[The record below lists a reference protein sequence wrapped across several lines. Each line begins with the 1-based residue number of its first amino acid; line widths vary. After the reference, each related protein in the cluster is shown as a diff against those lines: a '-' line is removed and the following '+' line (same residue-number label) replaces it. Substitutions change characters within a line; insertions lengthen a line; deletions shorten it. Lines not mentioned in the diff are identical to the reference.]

1 MVKTSELP
9 DWVNRGISEL
19 FPSQNQEQNLASK
32 LDVTNKEY
40 RKLRVK
46 LGIDPTGAE
55 IQIGHSIIFKK
66 LRSFQDNGHVAILI
80 IGDFT
85 AQIGDPTGKNKTRV
99 QL

>member
-46 LGIDPTGAE
+46 LGIDPTGTD
-55 IQIGHSIIFKK
+55 IHIGHSILFKK
-66 LRSFQDNGHVAILI
+66 LRSFQDHGHVAVLI

-85 AQIGDPTGKNKTRV
+85 A
-99 QL
+99 